1 MSVIRNLSVKAK
13 LSLLV
18 GCFVIGF
25 ISLSLF
31 SFGTLDQVKVNGP
44 YYRQIVAG
52 KDLIADIL
60 PPPEYIIESYLV
72 VSELNDETDQAKQ
85 EALVNKGKKLREE
98 YEQRHEFWVREL
110 EAGELKEIMVTTSYR
125 PAVEFYEARDRE
137 FIPAILAG
145 DKRKAQRIF
154 ETVLRPKYEVH
165 RAAIDQV
172 VVLANQRNA
181 EVEQAAASV
190 IQARTRWQTAFS
202 VSIVLLVALSG
213 WVIAASIY
221 RPLSETIRVVEAVT
235 TGDLEH
241 QVEYQSKDE
250 IGKLASAF
258 REMMGYFREVAQAV
272 SLIGAG
278 NLTAHVAP
286 RSESDTLSLS
296 LGRTIS
302 SLRESIRQIADTA
315 MTLSAASE
323 ELSAT
328 SSQMSAAAEET
339 SAQSSVVSTSTR
351 QVSASV
357 QIAASSAE
365 EMHAATREISRSA
378 GEAAQIA
385 CAGVKVAAATNQ
397 TITRLG
403 ENSAEIG
410 QVIKLINSIAEQ
422 TNLLALNATIEAARA
437 GEAGKGF
444 AVVASEVRE
453 LARETGKATSEI
465 SHRITAIQT
474 SAQAAVAAIGEISG
488 IINQISEIQNT
499 VASAVEQQTATTN
512 EISRNVMAA
521 AQGSVE
527 ITDNLSGVAQA
538 VQSAS
543 IGAAETQ
550 RAAAELSRM
559 AADLR
564 HLLSRF
570 RYEQVQSEFDSVSA
584 DPHFRISGRPSDEQN
599 KVKSVGASA

>member
-1 MSVIRNLSVKAK
+1 MKFNFSLRQKLFGLSALGALVTLGVGWTGYAGLTQVMTAADTLAVNSRAQRDQMRADMMHDAIRSDALAALRAIKNRDAQAQQK
-13 LSLLV
+13 
-18 GCFVIGF
+18 I
-25 ISLSLF
+25 
-31 SFGTLDQVKVNGP
+31 
-44 YYRQIVAG
+44 
-52 KDLIADIL
+52 
-60 PPPEYIIESYLV
+60 
-72 VSELNDETDQAKQ
+72 VSELEEHGKTFRNSLTELGRYTASASVISKLNIVTPKVERYISAGASICQLRSARAEVISRGLQSFEQA
-85 EALVNKGKKLREE
+85 
-98 YEQRHEFWVREL
+98 FREL
-110 EAGELKEIMVTTSYR
+110 EDEMETLGDLIEAETKQAQLRGDEAGR
-125 PAVEFYEARDRE
+125 
-137 FIPAILAG
+137 
-145 DKRKAQRIF
+145 
-154 ETVLRPKYEVH
+154 
-165 RAAIDQV
+165 
-172 VVLANQRNA
+172 
-181 EVEQAAASV
+181 
-190 IQARTRWQTAFS
+190 RTRSQIFWIAALA
-202 VSIVLLVALSG
+202 VLLVTGLSLII
-213 WVIAASIY
+213 VSSIACPMSKMTAAAQAIAA
-221 RPLSETIRVVEAVT
+221 
-235 TGDLEH
+235 GDVNQQIDH
-241 QVEYQSKDE
+241 NSNDE
-250 IGKLASAF
+250 IGRLADSF
-258 REMMGYFREVAQAV
+258 RQMIDYIAGFAATAAAMGE
-272 SLIGAG
+272 GD
-278 NLTAHVAP
+278 LTVRIQP
-286 RSESDTLSLS
+286 RSERDILSINLNQA
-296 LGRTIS
+296 IS
-302 SLRESIRQIADTA
+302 SLQDAIQRIAQNTA
-315 MTLSAASE
+315 TLSAASE

-328 SSQMSAAAEET
+328 SSQMSASAEET

-570 RYEQVQSEFDSVSA
+570 RYEQVQSEFDSASA